1 MRYSTRLTCSWS
13 LHRDRPV
20 KILTWEIVRHG
31 VGDVDEMLRLDG
43 VQAEVVHPL
52 PVDGV
57 EHVQSLNKMSF
68 HKEFFTKL
76 SSGEQND

>member
-13 LHRDRPV
+13 LHRGRPV

-57 EHVQSLNKMSF
+57 EHVQSLNKMSL